1 MTPDSLNPPD
11 PSINDQNHLLC
22 APNNHNS
29 TNSFPCRAFFEIH
42 DQRQIGDI
50 RYFRQDDQQ
59 DGKRVFHGESSNTH
73 QVYNNSSLVSP
84 HEPVMADP
92 SNARDHN
99 LSMYKIE
106 LQEEN
111 KSSYE
116 SARYMSS
123 KIRLTRKMGS
133 SSNNPSSYKS
143 NSIISR
149 VCADCNT
156 SSTPLW
162 RTGPNGP
169 KTLCNACGIR
179 QRKARKAMAEA
190 ANSCFA
196 TKSRVHHKQ
205 NNKCKASPTSSIT
218 TTVIGTSQGEK
229 NLHFKDFAISNMTNN
244 SAIQLL
250 RDEEV
255 AQAALLLMDLSSAFL
270 HF

>member
-1 MTPDSLNPPD
+1 
-11 PSINDQNHLLC
+11 
-22 APNNHNS
+22 
-29 TNSFPCRAFFEIH
+29 
-42 DQRQIGDI
+42 
-50 RYFRQDDQQ
+50 
-59 DGKRVFHGESSNTH
+59 
-73 QVYNNSSLVSP
+73 
-84 HEPVMADP
+84 MADP

-169 KTLCNACGIR
+169 KVIFFSLL
-179 QRKARKAMAEA
+179 
-190 ANSCFA
+190 
-196 TKSRVHHKQ
+196 
-205 NNKCKASPTSSIT
+205 SIT
-218 TTVIGTSQGEK
+218 MKLLILIQG
-229 NLHFKDFAISNMTNN
+229 FKLWNGFPNAATILMC
-244 SAIQLL
+244 LL
-250 RDEEV
+250 SC
-255 AQAALLLMDLSSAFL
+255 L
-270 HF
+270 